1 MNSLQEKF
9 NKEIKPT
16 LMKEFGYSNVMQ
28 CPKIEK
34 VSVNVGLSQANENKE
49 FIKDIEN
56 DLKLVIG
63 QAPVITK
70 AKKSIAGFKTR
81 QGQSIGMKATLRG
94 EKMWDF
100 VYRLVGASLPR
111 IKDFRGLEVKSFDN
125 NGNFSIGIK
134 EHLIFPE
141 ISTDNIRN
149 IFGFQVNISTN
160 VNSKEEGIAL
170 LRLLGFPIKKDK
182 E

>member
-1 MNSLQEKF
+1 MNSLQEKY
-9 NKEIKPT
+9 NKEIQPA

-28 CPKIEK
+28 CPKVEK
-34 VSVNVGLSQANENKE
+34 VSVNVGLSQAAENKE

-94 EKMWDF
+94 DKMWDF
-100 VYRLVGASLPR
+100 MYRLVGASLPR
-111 IKDFRGLEVKSFDN
+111 IKDFRGLEVKSFDD

-149 IFGFQVNISTN
+149 IFGFQVNVSTT

>member
-9 NKEIKPT
+9 NKEIQPV

-28 CPKIEK
+28 CPKVEK
-34 VSVNVGLSQANENKE
+34 VSVNVGLSQAAENKE

-94 EKMWDF
+94 GKMWDF
-100 VYRLVGASLPR
+100 MYRLVGASLPR
-111 IKDFRGLEVKSFDN
+111 IKDFRGLEVKSFDD

-149 IFGFQVNISTN
+149 IFGFQVNISTT

>member
-1 MNSLQEKF
+1 MNNLQKKF
-9 NKEIKPT
+9 NKEIQPA
-16 LMKEFGYSNVMQ
+16 LMKEFGYSNIMQ
-28 CPKIEK
+28 CPSVEKIA
-34 VSVNVGLSQANENKE
+34 VNVGLSQAADNKE

-56 DLKLVIG
+56 DLKMLVG

-81 QGQSIGMKATLRG
+81 QGQTIGMRVTLRG
-94 EKMWDF
+94 DKMWDF
-100 VYRLVGASLPR
+100 MYRLIGASLPR

-141 ISTDNIRN
+141 ISTDDIRN
-149 IFGFQVNISTN
+149 IFGFQINISTK
-160 VNSKEEGIAL
+160 VNNKEEGIVL
-170 LRLLGFPIKKDK
+170 LRLLGFPIKKD
-182 E
+182 

>member
-9 NKEIKPT
+9 NKEIQPA
-16 LMKEFGYSNVMQ
+16 LMKEFKYSNVMQ
-28 CPKIEK
+28 CPRIEK
-34 VSVNVGLSQANENKE
+34 VSVNVGLSQASENKE

-56 DLKLVIG
+56 DLKLIIG
-63 QAPVITK
+63 QAPIITK

-100 VYRLVGASLPR
+100 IYRLVSASLPR
-111 IKDFRGLEVKSFDN
+111 IKDFRGLEIKSFDK

-149 IFGFQVNISTN
+149 IFGFQVNISVKAN
-160 VNSKEEGIAL
+160 NREEGIAL
-170 LRLLGFPIKKDK
+170 LKLLGFPIKKD
-182 E
+182 

>member
-1 MNSLQEKF
+1 MNSLQEQF
-9 NKEIKPT
+9 NKKIQPA

-28 CPKIEK
+28 CPKVEK
-34 VSVNVGLSQANENKE
+34 ISVNVGLSQAAENKE

-56 DLKLVIG
+56 DLKLIVG

-94 EKMWDF
+94 SKMWDF
-100 VYRLVGASLPR
+100 MYRLVGTSLPR
-111 IKDFRGLEVKSFDN
+111 IKDFRGLEVRSFDK

-141 ISTDNIRN
+141 ISTDDIRN
-149 IFGFQVNISTN
+149 VFGFQVNVS
-160 VNSKEEGIAL
+160 VKANSREEGVSL
-170 LRLLGFPIKKDK
+170 LRLLGFPIKKD
-182 E
+182 

>member
-9 NKEIKPT
+9 NKEIQPA

-28 CPKIEK
+28 APRVEKI
-34 VSVNVGLSQANENKE
+34 SVNVGLSQASENKE

-56 DLKLVIG
+56 DLKLIIG
-63 QAPVITK
+63 QAPMITK

-94 EKMWDF
+94 VKMWDF
-100 VYRLVGASLPR
+100 MHRLIGASLPR

-141 ISTDNIRN
+141 ISTDDIRN
-149 IFGFQVNISTN
+149 IFGFQVNISIKA
-160 VNSKEEGIAL
+160 NSREEGISL
-170 LRLLGFPIKKDK
+170 IRLLGFPIKKD
-182 E
+182 